1 MSVEKRIIMLQ
12 KIAIFSDVHGNY
24 TALKAVYEDMK
35 KMQVTESWFLGDLFA
50 PGSGTQDLWNLM
62 QKINPS
68 VYIRGN
74 WDDLLIKGIEGR
86 IPPEKPSKVYMAKLT
101 QDLGTKIDSNV
112 IQIMRNWPM
121 KIIKNVNGL
130 SILLTHNLPDINF
143 GQQLYPTLP
152 TESFNKLFIEDD
164 LDLAVYAHVH
174 HPIMRYS
181 SEEQLVLNP
190 GSVGQPFFKHQ
201 KLQHDLRAEYLI
213 VTIDDEGIAG
223 IDFRRVA
230 YSHADELM
238 HAVDASIPYIELYQ
252 KQLETGE
259 VHTHDYPLLSRL
271 NEKYGY
277 LREVKEYNAQHQID
291 NQDY

>member
-1 MSVEKRIIMLQ
+1 MFH

-35 KMQVTESWFLGDLFA
+35 DQDVTESWFMGDLFA
-50 PGSGTQDLWNLM
+50 PGSGAQDLWDLM

-68 VYIRGN
+68 IYLRGN

-86 IPPEKPSKVYMAKLT
+86 LIPEKPSKIYMAKLA
-101 QDLGTKIDSNV
+101 QDLGSKLESNV
-112 IQIMRNWPM
+112 IQIMKSWPIRLVT
-121 KIIKNVNGL
+121 KVNNM
-130 SILLTHNLPDINF
+130 SIALTHNLPDINF

-164 LDLAVYAHVH
+164 LDIAIYAHVH

-201 KLQHDLRAEYLI
+201 KLQQDLRAEYLI
-213 VTIDDEGIAG
+213 LSIDDDGVRD
-223 IDFRRVA
+223 IDFRKVA
-230 YSHADELM
+230 YSHPDELLR
-238 HAVDASIPYIELYQ
+238 AANAKVPYIELYQ
-252 KQLETGE
+252 KQLQTGE

-277 LREVKEYNAQHQID
+277 LREVKEYNKEHQIIEKK
-291 NQDY
+291 DY